1 MADPMVDSF
10 IYYSQVD
17 QNELT
22 KIGASFGLWKVSKK
36 ERATSK
42 KMSWSIFK
50 YMDTDLQNDILDS
63 ARSISEQMTGQKAR
77 LTRSFVSGTQQ
88 PVGKYRLK
96 KKLNRGWAKMGAVSG
111 MSRKSGIVLRK
122 AGGRNQNVYWGMRKK
137 VGKLNASSTPRL
149 AMTVRSNDLS
159 TGEAELLVR
168 VFSGKSRLFE
178 ASGILAERKTRRIQ
192 VDLSGWEYRN
202 AVTEIQI
209 LVKRRSGSWKSGARV
224 TLSQIGFR

>member
-1 MADPMVDSF
+1 
-10 IYYSQVD
+10 
-17 QNELT
+17 
-22 KIGASFGLWKVSKK
+22 
-36 ERATSK
+36 
-42 KMSWSIFK
+42 
-50 YMDTDLQNDILDS
+50 
-63 ARSISEQMTGQKAR
+63 
-77 LTRSFVSGTQQ
+77 
-88 PVGKYRLK
+88 
-96 KKLNRGWAKMGAVSG
+96 
-111 MSRKSGIVLRK
+111 
-122 AGGRNQNVYWGMRKK
+122 MRKK